1 MKKYK
6 LLLFDL
12 DDTLL
17 YSDWFKE
24 GLIQTIEEHS
34 LTKSVDASL
43 FLERKLR
50 VPSHL
55 IEKLKNREFTP
66 EEFRRARWVYAFSQF
81 DITPDDEAL
90 TEIEKLFLQKG
101 FSCINKDPLL
111 ISLLEDL
118 RNHYEL
124 GIVTNAL
131 YDPRQKIYH
140 MGLSEVFPDKT
151 IFSAEELG
159 LRKPDREFFHA
170 PLTYFEIN
178 PEDTIFIGDS
188 WIHDVAGAMD
198 AGMDAIWINSRGA
211 VPTTSHSPFAIVSD
225 VKDIRDLLLNELL

>member
-17 YSDWFKE
+17 HSDWFKK
-24 GLIQTIEEHS
+24 GLIQTIEEHP
-34 LTKSVDASL
+34 LTINLDAAL
-43 FLERKLR
+43 FLEKKLR
-50 VPSHL
+50 VPSYL
-55 IEKLKNREFTP
+55 IEKLKSREFTP
-66 EEFRRARWVYAFSQF
+66 DEFRRARWIYAFSQF
-81 DITPDDEAL
+81 DITLNDDAL
-90 TEIEKLFLQKG
+90 TEIEKQFLQKG
-101 FSCINKDPLL
+101 LSCITQDPPLILL
-111 ISLLEDL
+111 LKEL
-118 RNHYEL
+118 RNHYKL

-131 YDPRQKIYH
+131 YDPRQKVSK
-140 MGLSEVFPDKT
+140 MGLSNLFPDKT

-159 LRKPDREFFHA
+159 LRKPDSEFYHA
-170 PLTYFEIN
+170 PLTYFEVN

-211 VPTTSHSPFAIVSD
+211 VPTTSHSPYAIVSD
-225 VKDIRDLLLNELL
+225 VKDIRDLLLN